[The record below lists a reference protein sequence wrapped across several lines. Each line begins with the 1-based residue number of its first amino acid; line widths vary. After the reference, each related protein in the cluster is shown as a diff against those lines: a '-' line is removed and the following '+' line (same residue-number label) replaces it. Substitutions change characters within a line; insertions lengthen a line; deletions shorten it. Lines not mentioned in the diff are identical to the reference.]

1 MSGNAEMIFF
11 YGDIIKNEYMGKKR
25 NKISQIGRKKTIVSS
40 IGKFYVV
47 DIDHIE
53 KTSMAHPTDIES
65 LESIYP
71 NIGKA
76 IESIYHIGDKK
87 NTPYPPIGK
96 RVTLQGIKKR
106 GNKKRSSIYPPLKEM
121 GVFEVKLGRVGS
133 ICIKKGAFLSPTE
146 DLLDKIAKLT
156 GKAISSPLREK
167 IVGSVYPPIG
177 IVLVEKGDIIKVIKN
192 NGRK

>member
-1 MSGNAEMIFF
+1 MIFF

-25 NKISQIGRKKTIVSS
+25 NKASQIGRKKPVVPSF
-40 IGKFYVV
+40 GKFYVI
-47 DIDHIE
+47 DIDHVDE
-53 KTSMAHPTDIES
+53 TSMAHPTDIES

-76 IESIYHIGDKK
+76 IESIYHIGNKK

-96 RVTLQGIKKR
+96 RVTLQGMKKSGNIKC
-106 GNKKRSSIYPPLKEM
+106 SSIYPPLKEM
-121 GVFEVKLGRVGS
+121 GVFEVKIGRVGS
-133 ICIKKGAFLSPTE
+133 TGIKKGAFLTPTE

-156 GKAISSPLREK
+156 GKAISSPLRKK

>member
-1 MSGNAEMIFF
+1 
-11 YGDIIKNEYMGKKR
+11 MGKKR

-47 DIDHIE
+47 DIDHVE
-53 KTSMAHPTDIES
+53 KASMAHPTDIES

-76 IESIYHIGDKK
+76 IESIYHIGDKG
-87 NTPYPPIGK
+87 NTPYLPIGK
-96 RVTLQGIKKR
+96 RVTLQRINKR

-121 GVFEVKLGRVGS
+121 GVFEVKLGRVAS
-133 ICIKKGAFLSPTE
+133 TCIKKGAFLSPTE

>member
-1 MSGNAEMIFF
+1 ME
-11 YGDIIKNEYMGKKR
+11 KKR

-47 DIDHIE
+47 DIDHVE
-53 KTSMAHPTDIES
+53 KASMAHPTDIES

-76 IESIYHIGDKK
+76 IESIYHIGDKG
-87 NTPYPPIGK
+87 NTPYLPIGK
-96 RVTLQGIKKR
+96 RVTLQRIKKR

-121 GVFEVKLGRVGS
+121 GVFEVKLGRVAS
-133 ICIKKGAFLSPTE
+133 TCIKKGAFLSPTE

>member
-1 MSGNAEMIFF
+1 
-11 YGDIIKNEYMGKKR
+11 MGKKR
-25 NKISQIGRKKTIVSS
+25 NKTSQIGRKKTIVPSFEK
-40 IGKFYVV
+40 IYVV
-47 DIDHIE
+47 DIDRVE

-96 RVTLQGIKKR
+96 RVTLQGIKKIR
-106 GNKKRSSIYPPLKEM
+106 GNIKRSSIYPSLKEM
-121 GVFEVKLGRVGS
+121 GVFEVKLGRVAS
-133 ICIKKGAFLSPTE
+133 TCIKKGAFLSPTE